1 MEKNQHISLE
11 VQIEDGEG
19 KRRSGA
25 KMDPWNPQNMSEQN
39 RGTIARLKQ
48 AQEQKLHRIQRN
60 FEKNKNKTYEKI
72 TFINYRMRMFEWML
86 GWMDG

>member
-1 MEKNQHISLE
+1 MEKSQHISLE

-39 RGTIARLKQ
+39 RGTMARLKQ

-60 FEKNKNKTYEKI
+60 FEKKQKQKQNLRKNNFHKLQ
-72 TFINYRMRMFEWML
+72 NA
-86 GWMDG
+86 DV